1 MTQLKRI
8 GDAERE
14 TLAALIAVRQWE
26 PIDRPLWEN
35 NGYWTARLLNSLARK
50 GYVTDTSDGVYKPSD
65 EGLTAII
72 AGTLR

>member
-1 MTQLKRI
+1 MTQLKPM

-14 TLAALIAVRQWE
+14 TLAALIVVKQWG
-26 PIDRPLWEN
+26 PSDRPLWEN

-65 EGLTAII
+65 EGLMAII
-72 AGTLR
+72 ARPFR